1 MNFGGIAGGGVG
13 GAGSSGG
20 NGGVGVVG
28 ALSTIGGLNSNL
40 ENEYSAMVASVYE
53 HEIAYSDCAS
63 VASDLTRM
71 YVSDEEDKNE
81 FPVTHFT

>member
-1 MNFGGIAGGGVG
+1 MSFGGIAVGVG
-13 GAGSSGG
+13 GAGVGIGG
-20 NGGVGVVG
+20 GGGGGVG
-28 ALSTIGGLNSNL
+28 ALSTLGGLNSNL
-40 ENEYSAMVASVYE
+40 ESEYSAMVASVYE
-53 HEIAYSDCAS
+53 HEIACSDCAS